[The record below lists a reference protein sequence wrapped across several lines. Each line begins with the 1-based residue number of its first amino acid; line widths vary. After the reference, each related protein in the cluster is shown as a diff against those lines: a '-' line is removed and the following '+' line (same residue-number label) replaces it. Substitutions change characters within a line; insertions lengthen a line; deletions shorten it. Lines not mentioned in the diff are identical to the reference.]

1 MGSLSEKGLCPETLE
16 SRRMS
21 GGRDILAQ
29 GRGAAAIPGF
39 KSYMGAS
46 FVAGKGE
53 KDLFNGAV
61 ASLKAYDYARTD
73 EQIEAA
79 AGR

>member
-1 MGSLSEKGLCPETLE
+1 MNTFN
-16 SRRMS
+16 RRS
-21 GGRDILAQ
+21 FAT
-29 GRGAAAIPGF
+29 IPGY

-53 KDLFNGAV
+53 KDLFNGAI
-61 ASLKAYDYARTD
+61 ASLKAYDYARTE
-73 EQIEAA
+73 EQMKAA